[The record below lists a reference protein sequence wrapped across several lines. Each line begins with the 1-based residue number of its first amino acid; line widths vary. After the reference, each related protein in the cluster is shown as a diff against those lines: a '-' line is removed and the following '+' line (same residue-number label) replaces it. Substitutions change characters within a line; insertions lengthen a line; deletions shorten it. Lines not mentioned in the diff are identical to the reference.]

1 MVFGLS
7 AGLLTVI
14 AVFAV
19 VALVALSIGIV
30 NTIGNTFVDI
40 AVAIPKFHDNS
51 SNMAMYTFFRDTSL
65 YLLVIVL
72 ILAGISLMLE
82 NFAILP
88 RHTAYSMIS
97 RSALLIIL
105 LFAFPLFWDPIA
117 YSVEEF
123 SLYILSPE
131 DPSKAI
137 ERVRWVWENI
147 SAISAPSMPDP
158 MELLDPAKLSERLFV
173 DVFMGAFKS
182 LIALMLM
189 ISLYLIGTIRLVLT
203 AVLMIGLPLILMIS
217 LIPFLKRISDML
229 INTLIGLSIAPIL
242 SSLTIT
248 AGSAYVMSTDL
259 EPLQLWIASVAIAS
273 LSVYF
278 PTLLAPTLG
287 SLVTTIGTWVTG
299 AGVSGILLASG
310 SVAGAAR
317 GAIAGMSTVASG
329 LESTLGRAPT
339 TLELARAAM
348 SAPAIKTIGR
358 TAVEGFGAGTLGG
371 LLASIRPTAE
381 VLSIPS
387 ISRFT
392 DNAARSTFTAASNEG
407 RENGMEIVRNFA
419 GSLIEGAIAYYAT
432 LKPNTAVDGR
442 EVNRWFYT
450 VKRLYEKGDYEA
462 LANLANEYFGLPDNI
477 LHGREELF
485 GRVFGEHIMHI
496 SKDRRPLTNLYYWL
510 EQMKNS
516 GGISKFAD
524 PRLLKEM
531 VSNKDANRENIESM
545 YNIKLPNPNFEV
557 IDLIIWV
564 DDIQEDEHKHG
575 HEGMYDDGKKHK

>member
-14 AVFAV
+14 AIFAII
-19 VALVALSIGIV
+19 ALIALSVGIV

-40 AVAIPKFHDNS
+40 AVTVPKFYADS
-51 SNMAMYTFFRDTSL
+51 SNIKMYTFFRDTSL
-65 YLLVIVL
+65 YLLVIIL

-88 RHTAYSMIS
+88 RHTAYSMVS
-97 RSALLIIL
+97 KSALFIIL

-117 YSVEEF
+117 YSIEEF

-131 DPSKAI
+131 DPARAR
-137 ERVRWVWENI
+137 ERVKWVWENI
-147 SAISAPSMPDP
+147 SAISAPNMPDP
-158 MELLDPAKLSERLFV
+158 MELLDPTKLSERLFV

-203 AVLMIGLPLILMIS
+203 AVLIIGLPLILMIS

-248 AGSAYVMSTDL
+248 AGSAYVMGTNL

-273 LSVYF
+273 LAVYF

-287 SLVTTIGTWVTG
+287 SLVTTISAWVTG

-310 SVAGAAR
+310 SIAGAAR
-317 GAIAGMSTVASG
+317 GAVAGMSTIASG

-348 SAPAIKTIGR
+348 STPAIKTIGR
-358 TAVEGFGAGTLGG
+358 TAVEGFGAGTFGG
-371 LLASIRPTAE
+371 LLASIRPAAE

-392 DNAARSTFTAASNEG
+392 DNAARSTFTTASNEG
-407 RENGMEIVRNFA
+407 REHGMEIVRNFA
-419 GSLIEGAIAYYAT
+419 GSLIEGTIAYYAT
-432 LKPNTAVDGR
+432 LKPNTAVDAR

-450 VKRLYEKGDYEA
+450 VKSLYDKGDYEA
-462 LANLANEYFGLPDNI
+462 LTGLANEYFRLPDNI
-477 LHGREELF
+477 LHGKEELF
-485 GRVFGEHIMHI
+485 GRVFGEHIMHL
-496 SKDRRPLTNLYYWL
+496 SKDKRPLTNLYHWL
-510 EQMKNS
+510 EQMKES

-524 PRLLKEM
+524 SRLLKEM
-531 VSNKDANRENIESM
+531 ISNRDTNRERVESM
-545 YNIKLPNPNFEV
+545 YNIRLPNPNFEV
-557 IDLIIWV
+557 VDLTVWV
-564 DDIQEDEHKHG
+564 DDTEDDARDNK
-575 HEGMYDDGKKHK
+575 